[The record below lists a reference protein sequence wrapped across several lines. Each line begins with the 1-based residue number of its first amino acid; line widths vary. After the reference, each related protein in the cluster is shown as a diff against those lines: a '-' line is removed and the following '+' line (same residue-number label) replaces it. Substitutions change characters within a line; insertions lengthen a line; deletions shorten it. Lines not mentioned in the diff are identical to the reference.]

1 MEEGEEVLAVVLG
14 DDVAARSLLVGILP
28 AAISSQK
35 IAVEGVTMTVTHS
48 KSRPSKLYLET
59 RLVMVLTKAVLFAS
73 VATAEEK

>member
-1 MEEGEEVLAVVLG
+1 MEEGEEVLAVVLR
-14 DDVAARSLLVGILP
+14 DDVAAGSLLVGILP

-35 IAVEGVTMTVTHS
+35 IAVEGIAVVMTHS

-59 RLVMVLTKAVLFAS
+59 RLVIVLTKAVLFAS